1 EWSRCVNAQRHI
13 PSFAPIL
20 ILSVLCLFAA
30 NPNAAFSLKQHATRN
45 PTIISELR
53 FDSLLLSSRWRR
65 EDVLRFPCLEVV
77 VGFNNLSMSV
87 GRNVKSRP
95 LSAGGEPGLP
105 LAKYG
110 HTLNWNVCEPVGC
123 PCVKNFKL
131 IRSRQRQVF
140 FLQIRSKLIQTRRKL
155 ALMICQIMFDCLVE
169 S

>member
-1 EWSRCVNAQRHI
+1 MTNAKRG
-13 PSFAPIL
+13 
-20 ILSVLCLFAA
+20 
-30 NPNAAFSLKQHATRN
+30 TRN
-45 PTIISELR
+45 EDQSLVTSAATTPTSTLE
-53 FDSLLLSSRWRR
+53 SLHLLAGGRGR
-65 EDVLRFPCLEVV
+65 EDVLPFPCLEVV
-77 VGFNNLSMSV
+77 IGFNNVSMSV

-105 LAKYG
+105 LAKYS

>member
-1 EWSRCVNAQRHI
+1 MTNAK
-13 PSFAPIL
+13 
-20 ILSVLCLFAA
+20 CG
-30 NPNAAFSLKQHATRN
+30 TRN
-45 PTIISELR
+45 EDQSLVTSAATTPTSTLE
-53 FDSLLLSSRWRR
+53 SLHLLAGGRRR
-65 EDVLRFPCLEVV
+65 EDVLPFPCLEVV
-77 VGFNNLSMSV
+77 IGFNSVSMSV
-87 GRNVKSRP
+87 GRDVKSRP
-95 LSAGGEPGLP
+95 LSAGGEPSLP
-105 LAKYG
+105 LAKYS